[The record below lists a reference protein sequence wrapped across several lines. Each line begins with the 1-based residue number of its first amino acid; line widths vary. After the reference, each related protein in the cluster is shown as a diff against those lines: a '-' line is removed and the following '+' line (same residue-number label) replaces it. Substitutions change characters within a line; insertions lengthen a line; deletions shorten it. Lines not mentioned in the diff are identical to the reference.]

1 MTVFRQCYWELCKS
15 DSDPSRICHEFVTG
29 PLQTQPLQIFPML
42 TVTGFSKVR
51 RLTSLFCHHYHRISP
66 TDPDRSRRATTLV
79 PVFPNRCSIHRVL
92 IRIGSKFSLS
102 IALSFQFPLFQ
113 ESETPFFWHIHG
125 GFVYVVQ
132 LKLKEAKSGNFI
144 HFIIRHKTLFCVSGL
159 YSAWI
164 NMAVVSN
171 AITQSQ
177 EYISFRSTVP
187 LRRVGVGKRCN

>member
-1 MTVFRQCYWELCKS
+1 MSRVCHGAITDTTVTDFSNVDRHGFLAKS
-15 DSDPSRICHEFVTG
+15 EDWPVCFVT
-29 PLQTQPLQIFPML
+29 TITEFHRQI
-42 TVTGFSKVR
+42 
-51 RLTSLFCHHYHRISP
+51 P